1 MRKVNLLTLI
11 DIKAQIPTEYIGKF
25 DEMLTNLDDTCV
37 ALKEYGTYIN
47 KGEAILVI
55 KNIANHEIVIISPY
69 SGYIKYEDL
78 WRYEQENDSIVVSF
92 LKHKYELDYDYS
104 LYIDNIDG
112 STKIGWHNNN
122 AKFDC
127 QNQVFI
133 SLNIKENK
141 PCLHFRYK
149 KFSLKLND
157 KIFFLSGYG
166 EEPFI
171 DFTVISKEY
180 VYSASEKIKGVDL
193 FLTFDDV
200 KKLEM
205 NDFEYIIIR
214 FNNNNSPITISTI
227 KHNVDFIGRETDT
240 IIRSKNIF
248 KQYASV
254 FCMAL
259 QDAGIPLNDK
269 GSKDG
274 ELIALDKSNSCSV
287 YLMYDCNT
295 HFYKIGISKSP
306 NYREKT
312 LQSERPV
319 IELLSSKEYPS
330 RRIAEAIESAL
341 HKVFAEKRVR
351 GEWFELNSA
360 DVLVLK
366 ETLK

>member
-171 DFTVISKEY
+171 DFTVIGKEY